1 MKSKRINDAYFKRL
15 QDLSKNPQLE
25 LRLRFMVQNI
35 IDLRSDGWV
44 PRREE
49 VSLAFKLS
57 RFIKSYF
64 IV

>member
-49 VSLAFKLS
+49 VSSLQNLMIQF
-57 RFIKSYF
+57 
-64 IV
+64 

>member
-15 QDLSKNPQLE
+15 QDLSKNPHLE

-35 IDLRSDGWV
+35 IDLRSNGWV